1 MFHTNALWIQLG
13 PGKVLGGWT
22 ETNTERSKVTDPLK
36 EGEIMAISSNEVSN
50 EQVLQQVKTLST
62 GLQELKSSLA
72 RIESSVAIIRSEV
85 KELPTGLKWASE
97 ERK

>member
-1 MFHTNALWIQLG
+1 
-13 PGKVLGGWT
+13 
-22 ETNTERSKVTDPLK
+22 
-36 EGEIMAISSNEVSN
+36 MAISSNEVSN